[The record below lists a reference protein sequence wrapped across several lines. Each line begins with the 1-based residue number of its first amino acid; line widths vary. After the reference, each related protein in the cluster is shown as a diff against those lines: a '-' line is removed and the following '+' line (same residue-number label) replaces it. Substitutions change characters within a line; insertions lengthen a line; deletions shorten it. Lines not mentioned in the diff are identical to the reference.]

1 MDPRKKR
8 REATED
14 DSNKDVK
21 YSDELADTEDR
32 EAQARAKAAT
42 QRVNKNNI

>member
-8 REATED
+8 REATEND
-14 DSNKDVK
+14 NNKNVK
-21 YSDELADTEDR
+21 YSDELSDTEDR

-42 QRVNKNNI
+42 QRVNKDNI